1 MQSHARI
8 IDEAFAKVQAI
19 TRQEALKKVVK
30 QKNDRSILAVTFHPA
45 LPSVAATVR
54 THWEV
59 MTNQSNSLKRVF
71 PKAPMVAYRR
81 AKNLKDHLVKAKVS
95 SKRRSA
101 RLKTGYGRCN
111 EGCKLCWLSTSQ
123 ISHTCY
129 RSRKSWKITAPI
141 NCNTQNVVYKLLCRK
156 CSDFFY
162 IGETKRRFRDRIQE
176 WRTAIKTKK
185 DHPVAK
191 HFATGHGKD
200 PVDYL
205 HPVAIERVLP
215 VGNTQLRK
223 RRESYWINKYEAVRF
238 GANTRD

>member
-1 MQSHARI
+1 MSMQSHARI

-129 RSRKSWKITAPI
+129 RSRKSWKITAPHCALGAI
-141 NCNTQNVVYKLLCRK
+141 LDLLHNSEASGSKIMKFTPFTPRP
-156 CSDFFY
+156 F
-162 IGETKRRFRDRIQE
+162 
-176 WRTAIKTKK
+176 TALLAFKGQT
-185 DHPVAK
+185 
-191 HFATGHGKD
+191 F
-200 PVDYL
+200 
-205 HPVAIERVLP
+205 
-215 VGNTQLRK
+215 
-223 RRESYWINKYEAVRF
+223 SM
-238 GANTRD
+238 